1 MEENKVTLKLDDY
14 LKIYN
19 ENNVLKG
26 QLNEVLSL
34 LLNNTELTSN
44 KKQLQLNSY
53 DCKYGRLIDVVK
65 ELKPEEYQ
73 KRYEYLI
80 KDEED

>member
-19 ENNVLKG
+19 ENNVLRS

-44 KKQLQLNSY
+44 KKQLQLSSY

>member
-14 LKIYN
+14 LKLYN
-19 ENNVLKG
+19 EKNELESK
-26 QLNEVLSL
+26 LNELLSL
-34 LLNNTELTSN
+34 LLNNTELTNN

-53 DCKYGRLIDVVK
+53 DCKYGRLIDLVK

-73 KRYEYLI
+73 KRYEYLM